1 MMGVCPR
8 ADSRH
13 FSHLHENIMKKNL
26 LLLPISLLFLLACT
40 MVSVGQ
46 PQTQTDLNTPQAIG
60 FDFSEATPQTPTGD
74 RSAATH
80 LFVHK
85 YPFPSTGYVT
95 GVTFLNDSDG
105 GAEPFT
111 LLILRPVSDGWQ
123 VIHRVDIEGDDLP
136 PAKTGITTIRLGIPL
151 EVHRGDLFAHWQ
163 PDDTGPIP
171 MNDEN
176 SSVEGLSFGKVGFHS
191 ENVEEGQFILNQGF
205 SGGRDYFIDLM
216 FEATP

>member
-1 MMGVCPR
+1 
-8 ADSRH
+8 
-13 FSHLHENIMKKNL
+13 MKTKIL
-26 LLLPISLLFLLACT
+26 LLSIFLLFLLACNILAPINQ
-40 MVSVGQ
+40 S
-46 PQTQTDLNTPQAIG
+46 QAVG
-60 FDFSEATPQTPTGD
+60 FDFAWKIPHSPTGD

-85 YPFPSTGYVT
+85 YSFPSNGQVI

-105 GAEPFT
+105 GSEPFT

-136 PAKTGITTIRLGIPL
+136 PTKTGITTIRFGIQV
-151 EVHRGDLFAHWQ
+151 EVHRRDLFAHWQ

-191 ENVEEGQFILNQGF
+191 SDIEEDQFILNQGF
-205 SGGRDYFIDLM
+205 SGGRDYFINLI
-216 FEATP
+216 FETTP

>member
-1 MMGVCPR
+1 
-8 ADSRH
+8 
-13 FSHLHENIMKKNL
+13 MKTNL
-26 LLLPISLLFLLACT
+26 LLLPLSLLFLLACSSL
-40 MVSVGQ
+40 VSVGQ
-46 PQTQTDLNTPQAIG
+46 PLTDGTALQSIG
-60 FDFSEATPQTPTGD
+60 FDFSGQTPQTPTGD

-85 YPFPSTGYVT
+85 YSFPSTGYVT

-123 VIHRVDIEGDDLP
+123 VIHRVDIGGDDLP
-136 PAKTGITTIRLGIPL
+136 PAKTGITSIRFGIPL

-163 PDDTGPIP
+163 RDDTGPIP

-191 ENVEEGQFILNQGF
+191 ENIEEGQFILNQGF
-205 SGGRDYFIDLM
+205 SGGRDYFINLI

>member
-1 MMGVCPR
+1 
-8 ADSRH
+8 
-13 FSHLHENIMKKNL
+13 MKTKVLLLPLSL
-26 LLLPISLLFLLACT
+26 LLLLACR
-40 MVSVGQ
+40 MLVPVS
-46 PQTQTDLNTPQAIG
+46 QTQIDPDSSQAIG
-60 FDFSEATPQTPTGD
+60 FDFSGQTPQTPTGD

-85 YPFPSTGYVT
+85 YPFPSSGSVT

-105 GAEPFT
+105 GAEMFT
-111 LLILRPVSDGWQ
+111 LLILRPGSEGWQ

-136 PAKTGITTIRLGIPL
+136 PAKTGITSIRFGTPL

-176 SSVEGLSFGKVGFHS
+176 SSVEGLSFGKVGFSS
-191 ENVEEGQFILNQGF
+191 EDIEEGQFILNQGF
-205 SGGRDYFIDLM
+205 SGGRDYFINLV
-216 FEATP
+216 FEETP

>member
-1 MMGVCPR
+1 
-8 ADSRH
+8 
-13 FSHLHENIMKKNL
+13 MKTKIL
-26 LLLPISLLFLLACT
+26 LLSIFLLFLLACNILAPIN
-40 MVSVGQ
+40 Q
-46 PQTQTDLNTPQAIG
+46 PQAVG
-60 FDFSEATPQTPTGD
+60 FDFAWKTPHAPTGD

-85 YPFPSTGYVT
+85 YSFPSNGQVT

-105 GAEPFT
+105 GSEPFT

-123 VIHRVDIEGDDLP
+123 IIHRVDIEGDDLSP
-136 PAKTGITTIRLGIPL
+136 EKTGITTIHFEIPL
-151 EVHRGDLFAHWQ
+151 EIQRGDLFAHWQ

-176 SSVEGLSFGKVGFHS
+176 SFVEGLSFGKVGFRS
-191 ENVEEGQFILNQGF
+191 ENIDEGQFILNQNF
-205 SGGRDYFIDLM
+205 SGGRDYFINLI

>member
-1 MMGVCPR
+1 
-8 ADSRH
+8 
-13 FSHLHENIMKKNL
+13 MKTNL
-26 LLLPISLLFLLACT
+26 LLLPLSLLFLLACSSL
-40 MVSVGQ
+40 VSVGQ
-46 PQTQTDLNTPQAIG
+46 PQTDVASLQSIG
-60 FDFSEATPQTPTGD
+60 FDFSGETPQTPTGD

-136 PAKTGITTIRLGIPL
+136 PAKTGITSIRFGIPL

-191 ENVEEGQFILNQGF
+191 ENLEEGQFILNQNF
-205 SGGRDYFIDLM
+205 SGGRDYFINLI
-216 FEATP
+216 FEASP